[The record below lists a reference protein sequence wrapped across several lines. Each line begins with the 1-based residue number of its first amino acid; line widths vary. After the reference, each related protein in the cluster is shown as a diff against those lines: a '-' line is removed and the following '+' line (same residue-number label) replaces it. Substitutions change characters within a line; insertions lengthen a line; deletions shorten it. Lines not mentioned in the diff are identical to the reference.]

1 MALYVYL
8 KQLILQT
15 KNKEEKME
23 FAIDAL
29 ANSYD
34 SAIPRRVEIWDANH
48 AEKQGLSIVA
58 TLKIAEGLGVSR

>member
-34 SAIPRRVEIWDANH
+34 SAIPRRVEI
-48 AEKQGLSIVA
+48 
-58 TLKIAEGLGVSR
+58 